1 MFSRI
6 LILLVGFICCVPL
19 AMSAESSGQLT
30 ITQLSSNALVTAN
43 QAQATQIQL
52 FEYQSYFKTE
62 DFGLV
67 DANGLVVV
75 EGKEAYLID
84 TPWSEKDTIAL
95 VEWIKQQGFVLKA
108 SISTHSHADRTAGIG
123 YLNSIGVSTHV
134 SAMTQKILTTH
145 HQTLAN
151 QPFDGDS
158 FILANGLL
166 EARYLGAGHTIDNI
180 VVWLPKAQLLFGGC
194 LVKSAHSKSMGYIA
208 EASLTDW
215 PVTISK
221 VKATYPDAE
230 VIVPGHGAIGNAQLL
245 DHTQGLVNDFLA
257 KLRLD

>member
-6 LILLVGFICCVPL
+6 LILLIGFICCMPL
-19 AMSAESSGQLT
+19 AISAESSGQLT
-30 ITQLSSNALVTAN
+30 ITPLSSNALVKAN

-52 FEYQSYFKTE
+52 FEYQSYFKTD

-75 EGKEAYLID
+75 EGKDAYLID

-95 VEWIKQQGFVLKA
+95 VEWIKQQNFILKA
-108 SISTHSHADRTAGIG
+108 SISTHSHADRTAGIS

-134 SAMTQKILTTH
+134 SAMTQKILTTQH
-145 HQTLAN
+145 KALAS

-158 FILANGLL
+158 FTLANGLL

-221 VKATYPDAE
+221 VKATFSDAE
-230 VIVPGHGAIGNAQLL
+230 VVVPGHGAIGNAELL
-245 DHTQGLVNDFLA
+245 NHTQELVNVYLS
-257 KLRLD
+257 KHQLD